1 MRSDE
6 TKPQLTRKLLLRVL
20 SYARAYRW
28 QIAGMLVMI
37 LLTTGL
43 TLLTPLIFRRMI
55 DVVIPQG
62 DLKGLVLLALA
73 LLLIPVFQGLVG
85 VLQRRWNAE
94 VGEGVIYDLRVALF
108 SKLERMSLRFFT
120 NTRIGEL
127 MSRLNNDVVGA
138 QDAIS
143 NTIVS
148 IVSNGIEAI
157 ALLAVM
163 FALEWRLTLVGAAIL
178 PLFLLAADR
187 LGRRMRTL
195 ARRQMDLN
203 AQMNAHMN
211 ETLNIGGALL
221 VKLFGRAATEEE
233 RFSRRAA
240 AVREAGIQRAVFGT
254 AFFVIVG
261 LVSAVGTAVVY
272 GVGGYLVI
280 LKSFTVGTIVAFG
293 SYLGSLYGTLQSLVN
308 APVSFST
315 SVVSFERVFEVIDLP
330 EDIAEP
336 ADAVAL
342 LSPRGELVFDNVDFK
357 YEVDENKLLSD
368 VRRYGSLDAVTAVL
382 SLAEEGRSAAER
394 EKTESPDEEFHSQAR
409 GTALEGI
416 SFRAGPGEL
425 VALVGPSGAGKTTL
439 TYLIPRLYDPTGGRI
454 LLDGHDLRSLTLSS
468 LTAAIGM
475 VTQETYL
482 FHDTVRTNLLYARP
496 DAAAAEMVE
505 AAKAANIHNFI
516 AELPDG
522 YDTVVGERGYRLSG
536 GERQRIALARVIL
549 KNPRILVLD
558 EATSSLD
565 SESEMLIQEALKRV
579 MTGRTNIVIAHR
591 LSTILAADQI
601 LVMDRGRIVERGTHQ
616 ELLAGGGLY
625 AQLYQTQ
632 FHREGSR

>member
-55 DVVIPQG
+55 DVVIPKG

-148 IVSNGIEAI
+148 IVSNGIEAV

-187 LGRRMRTL
+187 LGRRMRAL

-342 LSPRGELVFDNVDFK
+342 PTPRGELVFDNVDFK

-368 VRRYGSLDAVTAVL
+368 VRRYGSLDAVTAV
-382 SLAEEGRSAAER
+382 
-394 EKTESPDEEFHSQAR
+394 
-409 GTALEGI
+409 
-416 SFRAGPGEL
+416 
-425 VALVGPSGAGKTTL
+425 
-439 TYLIPRLYDPTGGRI
+439 
-454 LLDGHDLRSLTLSS
+454 
-468 LTAAIGM
+468 
-475 VTQETYL
+475 
-482 FHDTVRTNLLYARP
+482 
-496 DAAAAEMVE
+496 
-505 AAKAANIHNFI
+505 
-516 AELPDG
+516 
-522 YDTVVGERGYRLSG
+522 
-536 GERQRIALARVIL
+536 
-549 KNPRILVLD
+549 
-558 EATSSLD
+558 
-565 SESEMLIQEALKRV
+565 
-579 MTGRTNIVIAHR
+579 
-591 LSTILAADQI
+591 
-601 LVMDRGRIVERGTHQ
+601 
-616 ELLAGGGLY
+616 
-625 AQLYQTQ
+625 
-632 FHREGSR
+632 

>member
-55 DVVIPQG
+55 DVVIPKG

-187 LGRRMRTL
+187 LGRRMRAL

-240 AVREAGIQRAVFGT
+240 AVREAGIQRAIFGT

-308 APVSFST
+308 APVAFST

-382 SLAEEGRSAAER
+382 SLAEEGRSAADR

-601 LVMDRGRIVERGTHQ
+601 LVMDRGRIVERGTHR